1 MGASQKSGCISFF
14 NVDSVGTLVDILH
27 SKALYQP
34 DKKAFTFLLDGETKE
49 TSLTY
54 RELHLQAFAIA
65 TNLQNLGASGERA
78 LLIYPPGLEF
88 IVAFFGCLYA
98 GVVAVPAYPPRRNQS
113 LSRLQSIVADARA
126 TIGLTTKTVLSNVKH
141 QFTHSPT
148 LQALH
153 WLATD
158 NIASD
163 LAQAWHKPA
172 ISSDTLAFLQYT
184 SGSTGTPKGV
194 MLSHGNLL
202 HNEQM
207 IQQAMQHT
215 EKTIFV
221 GWLPL
226 FHDMGLIG
234 DVLQSL
240 YLGIPCILMSPV
252 AFLQRPLRW
261 LQAITRYKATTSGGP
276 NFAYELC
283 VSKITNQQ
291 REALDLSSWEIAFN
305 GAEPVRVE
313 TLERFA
319 TAFEPCG
326 FRREALYPC
335 YGMAE
340 TTLLVSGGL
349 KAALPVLTTIQGDA
363 LEQHRVVSASG
374 ENEEVR
380 TLVGCGQTLLE
391 QQIVIAHPHTLTRC
405 QPNEVGE
412 IWVWGNS
419 VAQGYWNRPEETQTT
434 FRAYLADTGEGPFLR
449 TGDLG
454 FLQDGELFVT
464 GRIKDL
470 IIIRGRNHYPQD
482 IEMTVEHSHPV
493 LQFGCTAA
501 FSVEVKRQELLVVA
515 CEVERT
521 SRRNLDVDEVV
532 GAIRKAVS
540 EQHDLEVY
548 GVVLLKTASI
558 PKTSS
563 GKVQRHAC
571 KAGFLAESLSVVG
584 SSILSHTDD
593 LIEGNTITQEILP
606 PTAQKQRQLLL
617 ELDLRNQLAP
627 LLGISPSQLNPQQP
641 FNTLGLDSLK
651 AVEIKNQIEANFG
664 LVLPMET
671 FLDDINITQLATQIL
686 SGATS
691 PAPTP
696 SSISAPVQTA
706 TEFPSLKQQR
716 VSQSIGQP
724 ERPTAQKGLQFSLFY
739 FSSEEAEFTDDKY
752 RLLIEGAKFADQH
765 DFAAVWIPERH
776 FHPFGGIYPNPSV
789 LGAALA
795 MVTERVRLRAGSV
808 VLPLQNPI
816 RVAEEWSVVDNLSKG
831 RVDLAFARG
840 WNPND
845 FVLSPE
851 TYANRTEALF
861 SGMQTVQKLWRGESI
876 SLPNG
881 VGKQTEIKVYPLPKQ
896 RELSVWITCS
906 GGKERFIEAGALG
919 VNILTALLFQPI
931 EELADKIALYR
942 DSRAKHGHNA
952 EAGNVTLMLHTFVG
966 EDIDV
971 VRNQVREPFT
981 EYLKNSVD
989 LWRQGSKNLDN
1000 LSEKEREDL
1009 LAYAFERYFQTSAL
1023 FGTPDTC
1030 LARVARLKEIGVD
1043 EIACLIDFGVD
1054 VDAVMAA
1061 LYSLKRL
1068 KEHSNADVNPVAR
1081 EENQPRDRVIISNEI
1096 DLENPEQLLA
1106 KLDQLSEQEVDSLL
1120 SKLLINNPR

>member
-1 MGASQKSGCISFF
+1 MTASNNLTCEGSL
-14 NVDSVGTLVDILH
+14 NVARVDTLVDILRGRTLH
-27 SKALYQP
+27 QP
-34 DKKAFTFLLDGETKE
+34 DQKAFTFLLDGETE
-49 TSLTY
+49 EVSLTY
-54 RELHLQAFAIA
+54 RELDLQARAIA
-65 TNLQNLGASGERA
+65 TSLQNLGASGERA
-78 LLIYPPGLEF
+78 LLIYPPGFEF
-88 IVAFFGCLYA
+88 IAAFFGCLYA

-113 LSRLQSIVADARA
+113 LSRLQSIVADAGA
-126 TIGLTTKTVLSNVKH
+126 TIALTTKTVLSNVER
-141 QFTHSPT
+141 QFTQSPT

-172 ISSDTLAFLQYT
+172 ISGDTLAFLQYT

-194 MLSHGNLL
+194 MVTHGNLL
-202 HNEQM
+202 HNVQM

-215 EKTIFV
+215 EKSIAV

-226 FHDMGLIG
+226 FHDMGLMG
-234 DVLQSL
+234 NVLQPL
-240 YLGIPCILMSPV
+240 YLGNPCILMSPV
-252 AFLQRPLRW
+252 AFLQRPSRW
-261 LQAITRYKATTSGGP
+261 LQAISRYKATTSGGP

-283 VSKITNQQ
+283 VSKITNEQ
-291 REALDLSSWEIAFN
+291 RETLDLSTWEVAFN
-305 GAEPVRVE
+305 GAEPVRAE

-326 FRREALYPC
+326 FRREVFYPC

-340 TTLLVSGGL
+340 TTLLVCGGL
-349 KAALPVLTTIQGDA
+349 KAALPVLTTVQGDA
-363 LEQHRVVSASG
+363 LEEHRVVSASQ
-374 ENEEVR
+374 ENDGVR

-391 QQIVIAHPHTLTRC
+391 QQIVIAYPDTLTRC

-412 IWVWGNS
+412 IWVSGNS

-434 FRAYLADTGEGPFLR
+434 FRAYLADTGDGPFLR

-454 FLQDGELFVT
+454 FLQEGELFVT
-464 GRIKDL
+464 GRLKDL

-482 IEMTVEHSHPV
+482 IELTLEQSHPV
-493 LQFGCTAA
+493 LQQGCTAA
-501 FSVEVKRQELLVVA
+501 FSVEVNGEERLVVA

-521 SRRNLDVDEVV
+521 SRRNLELDEVV

-540 EQHDLEVY
+540 EQHGLEVY
-548 GVVLLKTASI
+548 GVLLIKPGSI

-563 GKVQRHAC
+563 GKIQRHAC

-584 SSILSHTDD
+584 SSILSYTDD
-593 LIEGNTITQEILP
+593 LIEGNTITQETLP
-606 PTAQKQRQLLL
+606 PTAQTQRQLLL
-617 ELDLRNQLAP
+617 ELDLRNQLAR
-627 LLGISPSQLNPQQP
+627 LLGISPPQLSSQQP
-641 FNTLGLDSLK
+641 LNTLGVDSLK

-686 SGATS
+686 SGATL
-691 PAPTP
+691 PASTP

-724 ERPTAQKGLQFSLFY
+724 QRPAAHGLQFSLFY

-776 FHPFGGIYPNPSV
+776 FHSFGGIYPNPSV

-840 WNPND
+840 GNPND
-845 FVLSPE
+845 FVLSPQ

-931 EELADKIALYR
+931 EELAEKIALYR
-942 DSRAKHGHNA
+942 DSRAKHGHDP
-952 EAGNVTLMLHTFVG
+952 EAGHVTLMLHTFVG

-1000 LSEKEREDL
+1000 LTEKEREDL

-1030 LARVARLKEIGVD
+1030 LARVARLKEIGVN

-1061 LYSLKRL
+1061 LYSLKSL
-1068 KEHSNADVNPVAR
+1068 KDHSNADVNPAAS
-1081 EENQPRDRVIISNEI
+1081 EDNQPPSQVIISNEI
-1096 DLENPEQLLA
+1096 DLKNPEKLLTQ
-1106 KLDQLSEQEVDSLL
+1106 LDQLSEQEVDSLL

>member
-1 MGASQKSGCISFF
+1 MVTTQNLACDRSFNID
-14 NVDSVGTLVDILH
+14 NVVTLVDILQ

-34 DKKAFTFLLDGETKE
+34 DKKAFTFLLDGETE
-49 TSLTY
+49 ESSLTY
-54 RELHLQAFAIA
+54 LELELQARAIA
-65 TNLQNLGASGERA
+65 TRLQDLGASGERA

-88 IVAFFGCLYA
+88 IAAFFGCLYA

-113 LSRLQSIVADARA
+113 LSRLQSIVADAGA
-126 TIGLTTKTVLSNVKH
+126 TIALTTKTVLSNVERL
-141 QFTHSPT
+141 FTQSPT

-153 WLATD
+153 WLPTD

-163 LAQAWHKPA
+163 LAQAWLQPA

-184 SGSTGTPKGV
+184 SGSTGRPKGV
-194 MLSHGNLL
+194 MVTHGNLL

-207 IQQAMQHT
+207 IQTGFEHT
-215 EKTIFV
+215 EKTIYV
-221 GWLPL
+221 SWLPL

-234 DVLQSL
+234 NMLQSL
-240 YLGIPCILMSPV
+240 YLGRPCILMSPV
-252 AFLQRPLRW
+252 AFLQRPVRW
-261 LQAITRYKATTSGGP
+261 LQAISRYKATTSGAP

-283 VSKITNQQ
+283 LNKITNEQ
-291 REALDLSSWEIAFN
+291 RETLDLSSWDVAFN
-305 GAEPVRVE
+305 GAEPVRAE

-326 FRREALYPC
+326 FRREAFYPC

-340 TTLLVSGGL
+340 ATLMISGGI
-349 KAALPVLTTIQGDA
+349 KAARPVLKTVEGEA

-374 ENEEVR
+374 KNDEVR

-391 QQIVIAHPHTLTRC
+391 QQIVIVHPDTLTRC
-405 QPNEVGE
+405 QPHEVGE

-419 VAQGYWNRPEETQTT
+419 VAQGYWNRPEETQAT
-434 FRAYLADTGEGPFLR
+434 FQAYLADTGEGPFLR

-454 FLQDGELFVT
+454 FLQEGELFVT
-464 GRIKDL
+464 GRLKDL

-482 IEMTVEHSHPV
+482 IELTVEKSHPV
-493 LQFGCTAA
+493 VQLGCTAA
-501 FSVEVKRQELLVVA
+501 FSVEVNAQERLVVA

-521 SRRNLDVDEVV
+521 SRRNLDVDEIV

-540 EQHDLEVY
+540 QQHDLEVY
-548 GVVLLKTASI
+548 GVLLLKTGTI

-563 GKVQRHAC
+563 GKIQRHAC
-571 KAGFLAESLSVVG
+571 KAGFIAESLSVLG
-584 SSILSHTDD
+584 SSILSHIDD
-593 LIEGNTITQEILP
+593 LIEAPTLTQETLH
-606 PTAQKQRQLLL
+606 PTPETQRQLLL
-617 ELDLRNQLAP
+617 ELDLRNQLAR

-641 FNTLGLDSLK
+641 LNTFGVDSLK

-664 LVLPMET
+664 FVLPIET
-671 FLDDINITQLATQIL
+671 FLDDINITELATQIL

-691 PAPTP
+691 SSPTP
-696 SSISAPVQTA
+696 SSISAPIQTT
-706 TEFPSLKQQR
+706 TEFPGLKQQR
-716 VSQSIGQP
+716 VSQSIAQP
-724 ERPTAQKGLQFSLFY
+724 QRPATKNNLEFSLFY

-752 RLLIEGAKFADQH
+752 RLLIEGAKFADRH

-776 FHPFGGIYPNPSV
+776 FHAFGGIYPNPSV
-789 LGAALA
+789 LGAAVA

-881 VGKQTEIKVYPLPKQ
+881 IGKETEIKVYPLPKQ
-896 RELSVWITCS
+896 RELSVWMTCS

-931 EELADKIALYR
+931 EELAEKIALYR
-942 DSRAKHGHNA
+942 DSRAKHGHDP
-952 EAGNVTLMLHTFVG
+952 EAGHVTLMLHTFVG
-966 EDIDV
+966 EDIEV
-971 VRNQVREPFT
+971 VRNQVREPFI

-989 LWRQGSKNLDN
+989 LWRQDSKNLDD
-1000 LSEKEREDL
+1000 LTEKEREDL

-1030 LARVARLKEIGVD
+1030 LTKVARLKEIGVN

-1061 LYSLKRL
+1061 LYSLTKL
-1068 KEHSNADVNPVAR
+1068 KEDSNANVNSA
-1081 EENQPRDRVIISNEI
+1081 ESDDNQPPDRATISNKI
-1096 DLENPEQLLA
+1096 DLQNPEQLLSQ
-1106 KLDQLSEQEVDSLL
+1106 LYQLSEKEVDSLL

>member
-1 MGASQKSGCISFF
+1 MVTRQNLAYENCF
-14 NVDSVGTLVDILH
+14 NVDSVCTLVEILQ
-27 SKALYQP
+27 SKTLYQP
-34 DKKAFTFLLDGETKE
+34 DKKAFTFLLDGEAE
-49 TSLTY
+49 ESSITY
-54 RELHLQAFAIA
+54 RELDLQARAIA
-65 TNLQNLGASGERA
+65 TRLQDLGASEERA

-88 IVAFFGCLYA
+88 ITAFFGCLYA

-113 LSRLQSIVADARA
+113 LSRLQSIVTDARA
-126 TIGLTTKTVLSNVKH
+126 TIALTTKTTLSNIER
-141 QFTHSPT
+141 QLTESPT

-163 LAQAWHKPA
+163 LAQTWHKPA

-194 MLSHGNLL
+194 MVSHGNLL

-234 DVLQSL
+234 NVLQPL

-261 LQAITRYKATTSGGP
+261 LQAISRYKATTSGGP

-283 VSKITNQQ
+283 VSKIANEQ
-291 REALDLSSWEIAFN
+291 RKTLDLSSWDVAFN
-305 GAEPVRVE
+305 GAEPVRAE

-319 TAFEPCG
+319 AAFEPYG
-326 FRREALYPC
+326 FRREAFYPC

-340 TTLLVSGGL
+340 TTLIVSGGI
-349 KAALPVLTTIQGDA
+349 KSALPVLKTVQGDA
-363 LEQHRVVSASG
+363 LEQHRVISASQ
-374 ENEEVR
+374 ENDEVR

-391 QQIVIAHPHTLTRC
+391 QQIVIAHPDTLTRC
-405 QPNEVGE
+405 QPSEVGE
-412 IWVWGNS
+412 IWVSGNS
-419 VAQGYWNRPEETQTT
+419 VAQGYWNRPEETQAT
-434 FRAYLADTGEGPFLR
+434 FRAYLADTGEGSFLR

-464 GRIKDL
+464 GRLKDL

-482 IEMTVEHSHPV
+482 IEQTVEKSHSV
-493 LQFGCTAA
+493 VQLGCTAA
-501 FSVEVKRQELLVVA
+501 FSVEVNAQERLVVA

-521 SRRNLDVDEVV
+521 SRRNLDLEEVV

-548 GVVLLKTASI
+548 GVLLLKPGSI

-563 GKVQRHAC
+563 GKIQRHAC

-584 SSILSHTDD
+584 SSILSHTND
-593 LIEGNTITQEILP
+593 LIEANTTTQETLP
-606 PTAQKQRQLLL
+606 PTAKTQRQLL
-617 ELDLRNQLAP
+617 ELDLRNQLAR
-627 LLGISPSQLNPQQP
+627 LLGISLSQLNPQQP
-641 FNTLGLDSLK
+641 LNTLGIDSLK

-664 LVLPMET
+664 LVLPIET
-671 FLDDINITQLATQIL
+671 FLDDINITELATQIL

-691 PAPTP
+691 SSPTT
-696 SSISAPVQTA
+696 SSICAPLQTA
-706 TEFPSLKQQR
+706 TEFSPLKQQG
-716 VSQSIGQP
+716 VSQSFAQP
-724 ERPTAQKGLQFSLFY
+724 QKPATKNGLEFSLFY

-752 RLLIEGAKFADQH
+752 RLLIEGAKFADLH

-776 FHPFGGIYPNPSV
+776 FHAFGGIYPNPSV

-851 TYANRTEALF
+851 TYANRTETLF

-876 SLPNG
+876 LLPNG
-881 VGKQTEIKVYPLPKQ
+881 IGKETEVKVYPLPKQ
-896 RELSVWITCS
+896 RELSVWMTCS

-931 EELADKIALYR
+931 EELAEKIALYR
-942 DSRAKHGHNA
+942 DSRAKHGHDP
-952 EAGNVTLMLHTFVG
+952 EAGYVTLMLHTFVG
-966 EDIDV
+966 EDIEV
-971 VRNQVREPFT
+971 VRNQVRKPFT

-989 LWRQGSKNLDN
+989 LWRQDSKNLDD
-1000 LSEKEREDL
+1000 LTEKEQEDL

-1030 LARVARLKEIGVD
+1030 LARVARLKEIGVN

-1054 VDAVMAA
+1054 VDTVMTA
-1061 LYSLKRL
+1061 LYSLKSL
-1068 KEHSNADVNPVAR
+1068 KEYSNADVNPTAS
-1081 EENQPRDRVIISNEI
+1081 EDNQPLDRVITSNEI
-1096 DLENPEQLLA
+1096 NLKNPEQLLA
-1106 KLDQLSEQEVDSLL
+1106 QLAQMSEREVDSLL